1 MKGSSSQSFMGFVR
15 RNLFSICLIFSIILH
30 GGSYASYYI
39 YTHREH
45 AEEEFDSENIQ
56 PTEIDVDIIEEIPPE
71 LLGGKTDPAP
81 VEKKEW
87 VEGSSDTAD
96 DPVGDADLDPNAISG
111 DGTDKNGYLYSFHGD
126 KPPTPIIDF
135 DLKQF
140 FPEQAKAANITEKL
154 VVVMVRIDEEG
165 KLMDAKVVSEKAGY
179 GFDEAAIKIIK
190 LARFSPGY
198 VKGKPV
204 KMAHRLPINFTLEE
218 E

>member
-1 MKGSSSQSFMGFVR
+1 MGTKLSQKFKIFLR
-15 RNLFSICLIFSIILH
+15 RNLFSLCLLFSLVLH
-30 GGSYASYYI
+30 GGTYASYYI
-39 YTHREH
+39 YTHRENV
-45 AEEEFDSENIQ
+45 EEEIDSETLK
-56 PTEIDVDIIEEIPPE
+56 PTDIDVDLIEEIPPE

-87 VEGSSDTAD
+87 VEGTSETAG
-96 DPVGDADLDPNAISG
+96 DPVDEDLNPNAISG
-111 DGTDKNGYLYSFHGD
+111 TGTDKDGYLYSFHGD

-140 FPEQAKAANITEKL
+140 FPEQAKAANITNKI

-165 KLMDAKVVSEKAGY
+165 NLMNAKVVSEKAGY

-204 KMAHRLPINFTLEE
+204 KMAHRLPINFTLEDE
-218 E
+218 